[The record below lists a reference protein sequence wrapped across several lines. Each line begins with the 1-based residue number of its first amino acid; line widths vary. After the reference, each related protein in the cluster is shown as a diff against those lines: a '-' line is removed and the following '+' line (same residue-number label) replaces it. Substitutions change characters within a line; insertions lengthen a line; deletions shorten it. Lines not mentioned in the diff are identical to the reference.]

1 MTSPRVRSLRLSHQ
15 LGLAIA
21 GLLVVVG
28 SLVGW
33 NLIVIRQLTK
43 AHQSLVDAG
52 IPAVRIE
59 IGLLESVGALRR
71 VEGRYTILKD
81 PDFLAVF
88 QERIRTAAGDLDRLE
103 RLLTTP
109 VEQDLLREA
118 RTSLAE
124 YRQLVV
130 QRASPTAA
138 DAHPAA
144 TLEDVLERLYQTSGA
159 ELRRRQ
165 AALEE
170 IAGRSRVLG
179 GAALAAAVLIGFGLG
194 TFVVLRVARPLHRLR
209 TATRAVADREFSEPL
224 TVSGPSEIR
233 DLTHAFNRMAER
245 LGEIDRLKDEFFTG
259 ISHDLRTPLAAIR
272 WSADLLQTGS
282 LGPLT
287 PKQSRLAE
295 TIQSSSRRLLALV
308 GQIVELGRFRSGR
321 LELDLRPT
329 DLRAVIGQ
337 AVEEVRPLAE
347 RGELRLEVSL
357 PDDLPPTR
365 GDAERIHQIVV
376 NLLANAVRFTP
387 PGGRVS
393 VSVESEAGE
402 TIVRVEDTGVGIPA
416 DLVAKIF
423 DPYEQAHHGR
433 GGSGVGLTV
442 VRTLVEAH
450 GGRVWVESEEGR
462 GSRFTFTLPAG
473 APAVRS
479 SVP

>member
-1 MTSPRVRSLRLSHQ
+1 MSPSPVRSLRLSHQ
-15 LGLAIA
+15 LGLAVA

-33 NLIVIRQLTK
+33 NLIVTRQLTE
-43 AHQSLVDAG
+43 AHRSLVDAG

-59 IGLLESVGALRR
+59 VGLLESIGALRR
-71 VEGRYTILKD
+71 VEGRYAILKD

-88 QERIRTAAGDLDRLE
+88 QDRIRAAAGDLDRLE
-103 RLLTTP
+103 GLLTTP
-109 VEQDLLREA
+109 AEQELLREA
-118 RTSLAE
+118 RTHLAE

-130 QRASPTAA
+130 QRTIPAA
-138 DAHPAA
+138 ATDHPA
-144 TLEDVLERLYQTSGA
+144 TGLEDVLDRLYQASGA
-159 ELRRRQ
+159 ELRERQ
-165 AALEE
+165 AALQTL
-170 IAGRSRVLG
+170 AGRTRVLG
-179 GAALAAAVLIGFGLG
+179 AAALVSAALIGLGLAA
-194 TFVVLRVARPLHRLR
+194 FVVLRVARPLHRLR

-224 TVSGPSEIR
+224 SVSGPSEIR
-233 DLTHAFNRMAER
+233 DLTQAFNRMAER

-287 PKQSRLAE
+287 PKQARLAE
-295 TIQSSSRRLLALV
+295 TIQSSSRRLLTLV
-308 GQIVELGRFRSGR
+308 SQIIEIGRVRAGR
-321 LELDLRPT
+321 LKLDLHPT
-329 DLRAVIGQ
+329 DLRNVLGQ

-347 RGELRLEVSL
+347 RGELKLEVSV
-357 PDDLPPTR
+357 PRDLPPAPA
-365 GDAERIHQIVV
+365 DAERLHQIVV

-393 VSVESEAGE
+393 VSAALAPGE
-402 TIVRVEDTGVGIPA
+402 TVVRVKDTGVGIPA
-416 DLVAKIF
+416 DLVSKIF

-442 VRTLVEAH
+442 VRMLVEAH

-462 GSRFTFTLPAG
+462 GSCFTFTLPAG
-473 APAVRS
+473 APVVGS
-479 SVP
+479 GIP